1 MATSD
6 PFRLDGLVAVVTGG
20 TEGIGAAIARE
31 FGRAG
36 ARLVVTSRRDE
47 AVEKMAAE
55 LETEG
60 VETLGVAADV
70 RDEAAV
76 ERVFDSTVERFGSV
90 DVLVNNA
97 GGSFGDR
104 FNRGELLSLSG
115 DDFIEAYRL
124 NLVGTFLCSKAAAP
138 IMQKGGGG
146 SIVHVSSM
154 AAYQVEG
161 NMGAYGAAKAAVMNL
176 TTAMAHEWAPT
187 VRVNALAPGH
197 IDTPRVSARRSPE
210 RVQRLLGD
218 ISLGRMGTPEDV
230 AHAARY
236 LASPAA
242 AWVTGSVIRVDG
254 GPKLG

>member
-1 MATSD
+1 MTTSD
-6 PFRLDGLVAVVTGG
+6 VLGLDGRVAVVTGG

-31 FGRAG
+31 LGRAG
-36 ARLVVTSRRDE
+36 ARVVVTSRRDE

-55 LETEG
+55 LEAQGIEA
-60 VETLGVAADV
+60 LGVAADV
-70 RDEAAV
+70 RDDAAV
-76 ERVFDSTVERFGSV
+76 ERLFAQTVDKFAGV

-104 FNRGELLSLSG
+104 FNRGELLSLTSN
-115 DDFIEAYRL
+115 DFIEAYRL
-124 NLVGTFLCSKAAAP
+124 NLVGAFSCSKAAVP
-138 IMQKGGGG
+138 IMQKAGSG

-161 NMGAYGAAKAAVMNL
+161 NMGAYGASKAAIMNL
-176 TTAMAHEWAPT
+176 TMAMAQEWAPT
-187 VRVNALAPGH
+187 IRVNAVAPGH

-210 RVQRLLGD
+210 RVQRLLGE

-230 AHAARY
+230 AHAVRY

-254 GPKLG
+254 GQKLG